1 MFNYQLYPGRKKEVI
16 EFNNIEE
23 KNTQITIVTAY
34 FNGDTYIDKTI
45 NSVLNQTF
53 PYWEWIIVNDGSTK
67 DESIK
72 KLEEIEKI
80 DKRIRV
86 VHKENSG
93 LAATRDYGAKLAS
106 PSSKYLLFL
115 DDDDLINKTY
125 LECAYWT
132 LQTNKKAAWAYTDV
146 VNFEGEEFKWI
157 KWFDSEIEKKEN
169 LLVATAMIR
178 KEDFFEVNGYELR
191 EKSVNEDWN
200 LWLKL
205 LSKGKRPIRMNFFGF
220 WYRRKLQNSE
230 LQRSKQNRKR
240 ALEII
245 RQTGK
250 QITEKVEAFQY
261 PKQDYKWELIQEDWK
276 ENVKYQIK
284 DNGKINILM
293 IISWM
298 VTGGADK
305 FNLDLVKRIDKNKFN
320 IIIITTEP
328 NTNEWRQEFEEQSI
342 VYDLTTFLDKR
353 YWLAFIN
360 NLINQYKIDI
370 IFNTNSVVGYSM
382 IPYLKS
388 KHPEIPIMDYVHM
401 EEWYNRCGGY
411 SRDSSLVSSCLDK
424 TLVCN
429 KNSEKILVN
438 YFGRKQNEVETVYIG
453 VDEQVFDPQKY
464 EKENILKK
472 LKIEN
477 KKNKY
482 IVSFICRISE
492 QKRPMLLVEILK
504 KLKEN
509 RQDFICLI
517 AGDGPMFEKVKYKLK
532 IYNLLEDVV
541 LLGNVKE
548 TEEIYKI
555 SDVTINCSIKEGL
568 ALTAYESLAMGVPVV
583 TANVGGQAELINEE
597 VGVVVPCMQKETEI
611 KNFKY
616 KEKEINSYVYAIDK
630 VLNNLENYKS
640 NCRKRI
646 MNGFTIDQMIANMEK
661 QFEELLINKKQ
672 EKIENGKALAKVTD
686 VCKELITKSY
696 VAMEESYDWLC
707 KQVNIKYFGKD
718 VECNYS
724 DDYGYDYFET
734 PMGKF
739 RLKVIAIA
747 KRLHMYETIKNI
759 LRKVRKAKRR
769 KNNNV

>member
-157 KWFDSEIEKKEN
+157 KWFDSEMEKKEN

-342 VYDLTTFLDKR
+342 VYDLTTFLDKK

-616 KEKEINSYVYAIDK
+616 NEKEINSYVYAIDK

-696 VAMEESYDWLC
+696 IAMEESYDWLC

>member
-342 VYDLTTFLDKR
+342 VYDLTTFLDKK

-453 VDEQVFDPQKY
+453 VDEQVFDPQKH

>member
-1 MFNYQLYPGRKKEVI
+1 MFNYQLYPGRKKEII
-16 EFNNIEE
+16 EIDKIEE
-23 KNTQITIVTAY
+23 KKPQVTIVTAY

-53 PYWEWIIVNDGSTK
+53 PCWEWIIVNDGSTK
-67 DESIK
+67 EESIK

-80 DKRIRV
+80 DKRIKV

-106 PSSKYLLFL
+106 PSSKYLFFL

-132 LQTNKKAAWAYTDV
+132 LQTNKEAAWAYTDV

-178 KEDFFEVNGYELR
+178 KKDFLEVNGYELR

-205 LSKGKRPIRMNFFGF
+205 LSKGKRPIRMNFDGF

-230 LQRSKQNRKR
+230 LQRSKENRKR

-245 RQTGK
+245 KETGK
-250 QITEKVEAFQY
+250 QIKEEVEAFQY
-261 PKQDYKWELIQEDWK
+261 PKQDYKWELIQEECE
-276 ENVKYQIK
+276 ENVNYQIK

-293 IISWM
+293 IIPWM

-305 FNLDLVKRIDKNKFN
+305 FNLDLIKRINKNKFN
-320 IIIITTEP
+320 VIIVTTEP
-328 NTNEWRQEFEEQSI
+328 NTNEWRQEFEEQAI
-342 VYDLTTFLDKR
+342 VYDLTTFLDKK

-360 NLINQYKIDI
+360 NLIKQHRIDI

-382 IPYLKS
+382 IPYLKA
-388 KHPEIPIMDYVHM
+388 KYPEIPIMDYVHM

-429 KNSEKILVN
+429 KNSEKILVE
-438 YFGRKQNEVETVYIG
+438 YFGRKQEEVETVYIG
-453 VDEQVFDPQKY
+453 VDEQAFDPQKY
-464 EKENILKK
+464 EKEKILKEFG
-472 LKIEN
+472 IEN
-477 KKNKY
+477 NKNKY
-482 IVSFICRISE
+482 VVSYICRISE
-492 QKRPMLLVEILK
+492 QKRPMLLVEILRA
-504 KLKEN
+504 LKEK

-517 AGDGPMFEKVKYKLK
+517 AGDGPMLEKVKKMLK
-532 IYNLLEDVV
+532 RHDLLEDVIM
-541 LLGNVKE
+541 LGNVKE
-548 TEEIYKI
+548 TGKIYKI

-568 ALTAYESLAMGVPVV
+568 ALTAYESLSMGVPVV
-583 TANVGGQAELINEE
+583 TADVGGQAELINKE
-597 VGVVVPCMQKETEI
+597 VGVVVPCIQKETEI
-611 KNFKY
+611 MNFNY
-616 KEKEINSYVYAIDK
+616 KEEEINSYVHAIDK
-630 VLNNLENYKS
+630 VLKNLENYKS

-646 MNGFTIDQMIANMEK
+646 INGFTIDHMIANMEQ
-661 QFEELLINKKQ
+661 QFKELLTNKKQ
-672 EKIENGKALAKVTD
+672 DKIENGKALAKVTD

-696 VAMEESYDWLC
+696 VAMEGSYDWLC
-707 KQVNIKYFGKD
+707 QQVNMKYFGRD
-718 VECNYS
+718 VVNNYNDS
-724 DDYGYDYFET
+724 YDYFET
-734 PMGKF
+734 PMGKL
-739 RLKVIAIA
+739 RLKMIAIT
-747 KRLHMYETIKNI
+747 KKLHIYETIKNI
-759 LRKVRKAKRR
+759 LRKIRKS
-769 KNNNV
+769 

>member
-157 KWFDSEIEKKEN
+157 KWFDSEMEKKEN

-342 VYDLTTFLDKR
+342 VYDLTTFLDKK

-438 YFGRKQNEVETVYIG
+438 YFGRKQNEVKTVYIG

-640 NCRKRI
+640 NCRKKI

>member
-1 MFNYQLYPGRKKEVI
+1 M
-16 EFNNIEE
+16 
-23 KNTQITIVTAY
+23 
-34 FNGDTYIDKTI
+34 
-45 NSVLNQTF
+45 
-53 PYWEWIIVNDGSTK
+53 
-67 DESIK
+67 
-72 KLEEIEKI
+72 
-80 DKRIRV
+80 
-86 VHKENSG
+86 
-93 LAATRDYGAKLAS
+93 
-106 PSSKYLLFL
+106 
-115 DDDDLINKTY
+115 
-125 LECAYWT
+125 
-132 LQTNKKAAWAYTDV
+132 
-146 VNFEGEEFKWI
+146 
-157 KWFDSEIEKKEN
+157 EKKEN

-342 VYDLTTFLDKR
+342 VYDLTTFLDKK

>member
-23 KNTQITIVTAY
+23 KKTQITIVTAY

-342 VYDLTTFLDKR
+342 VYDLTTFLDKK

>member
-157 KWFDSEIEKKEN
+157 KWFDSEMEKKEN

-342 VYDLTTFLDKR
+342 VYDLTTFLDKK

-747 KRLHMYETIKNI
+747 KRLHIYETIKNI

>member
-1 MFNYQLYPGRKKEVI
+1 MW
-16 EFNNIEE
+16 
-23 KNTQITIVTAY
+23 
-34 FNGDTYIDKTI
+34 
-45 NSVLNQTF
+45 NSPN
-53 PYWEWIIVNDGSTK
+53 
-67 DESIK
+67 
-72 KLEEIEKI
+72 
-80 DKRIRV
+80 
-86 VHKENSG
+86 
-93 LAATRDYGAKLAS
+93 
-106 PSSKYLLFL
+106 
-115 DDDDLINKTY
+115 LINKTY

-157 KWFDSEIEKKEN
+157 KWFDSEMEKKEN

-342 VYDLTTFLDKR
+342 VYDLTTFLDKK

-616 KEKEINSYVYAIDK
+616 NEKEINSYVYAIDK

-696 VAMEESYDWLC
+696 IAMEESYDWLC

>member
-342 VYDLTTFLDKR
+342 VYDLTTFLDKK

-464 EKENILKK
+464 EKEKILKK

>member
-250 QITEKVEAFQY
+250 QITKKVEAFQY

-342 VYDLTTFLDKR
+342 VYDLTTFLDKK

>member
-157 KWFDSEIEKKEN
+157 KWFDSEMEKKEN

-342 VYDLTTFLDKR
+342 VYDLTTFLDKK

>member
-1 MFNYQLYPGRKKEVI
+1 MFNYQLYPGRKKEII
-16 EFNNIEE
+16 EIDKIEE
-23 KNTQITIVTAY
+23 KKPQVTIVTAY

-53 PYWEWIIVNDGSTK
+53 PCWEWIIVNDGSTK
-67 DESIK
+67 EESIK

-80 DKRIRV
+80 DKRIKV

-106 PSSKYLLFL
+106 PSSKYLFFL

-132 LQTNKKAAWAYTDV
+132 LQTNKEAAWAYTDV

-178 KEDFFEVNGYELR
+178 KKDFLEVNGYELR

-205 LSKGKRPIRMNFFGF
+205 LSKGKRPIRMNFDGF

-230 LQRSKQNRKR
+230 LQRSKENRKR

-245 RQTGK
+245 KETGK
-250 QITEKVEAFQY
+250 QIKEEVEAFQY
-261 PKQDYKWELIQEDWK
+261 PKQDYKWELIQEECE
-276 ENVKYQIK
+276 ENVNYQIK

-293 IISWM
+293 IIPWM

-305 FNLDLVKRIDKNKFN
+305 FNLDLIKRINKNKFN
-320 IIIITTEP
+320 VIIVTTEP
-328 NTNEWRQEFEEQSI
+328 NTNEWRQEFEEQAI
-342 VYDLTTFLDKR
+342 VYDLTTFLDKK

-360 NLINQYKIDI
+360 NLIKQYRIDI

-382 IPYLKS
+382 IPYLKA
-388 KHPEIPIMDYVHM
+388 KYPEIPIMDYVHM

-429 KNSEKILVN
+429 KNSEKILVE
-438 YFGRKQNEVETVYIG
+438 YFGRKQEEVETVYIG
-453 VDEQVFDPQKY
+453 VDEQAFDPQKY
-464 EKENILKK
+464 EKEKILKEFG
-472 LKIEN
+472 IEN
-477 KKNKY
+477 NKNKY
-482 IVSFICRISE
+482 VVSYICRISE
-492 QKRPMLLVEILK
+492 QKRPMLLVEILRA
-504 KLKEN
+504 LKEK

-517 AGDGPMFEKVKYKLK
+517 AGDGPMLEKVKKMLK
-532 IYNLLEDVV
+532 RHDLLEDVIM
-541 LLGNVKE
+541 LGNVKE
-548 TEEIYKI
+548 TGKIYKI

-568 ALTAYESLAMGVPVV
+568 ALTAYESLSMGVPVV
-583 TANVGGQAELINEE
+583 TADVGGQAELINKE

-611 KNFKY
+611 MNFNY
-616 KEKEINSYVYAIDK
+616 KEEEINSYVHAIDK

-640 NCRKRI
+640 NCRERI
-646 MNGFTIDQMIANMEK
+646 INGFTIDHMIANMEK
-661 QFEELLINKKQ
+661 RFEEVLTNNKQ
-672 EKIENGKALAKVTD
+672 DKIENGKALAKVTD

-696 VAMEESYDWLC
+696 VNMEESYDWLC
-707 KQVNIKYFGKD
+707 KQVNMQYFGRD
-718 VECNYS
+718 VVNNYNDS
-724 DDYGYDYFET
+724 YDYFET

-739 RLKVIAIA
+739 RLKMIAIT
-747 KRLHMYETIKNI
+747 KKLHIYETIKNI
-759 LRKVRKAKRR
+759 LRKIRKS
-769 KNNNV
+769 

>member
-157 KWFDSEIEKKEN
+157 KWFDSEMEKKEN

-250 QITEKVEAFQY
+250 QITKKVEAFQY

-342 VYDLTTFLDKR
+342 VYDLTTFLDKK

>member
-157 KWFDSEIEKKEN
+157 KWFDSEMEKKEN

-342 VYDLTTFLDKR
+342 VYDLTTFLDKK

-438 YFGRKQNEVETVYIG
+438 YFGRKQNEVKTVYIG